1 MKTFY
6 TYSFALIVIV
16 FAIGCS
22 TSTSITGVWR
32 SPDNGA
38 VRYKNLCVA
47 AITENVTNKNVVEQ
61 EMFEQLNSKGV
72 KSAKLGAL
80 LPYKFS
86 GAQTEKDLILD
97 KAKTAGCD
105 GILTFA
111 LIKQKEET
119 RYVPGNAT
127 YAPPVRYGYYG
138 TFGGYYGYYGNQMY
152 NPGYY
157 THDEIYF
164 IETNLYD
171 VASEKLVWSA
181 QSKTYNPS
189 GIQQFA
195 EDFTVTITR
204 QMIKSHVIEPQV
216 K

>member
-1 MKTFY
+1 MKPFY
-6 TYSFALIVIV
+6 KYSVALVMV
-16 FAIGCS
+16 ALVIGCS
-22 TSTSITGVWR
+22 TSTNITAVWR

-38 VRYKNLCVA
+38 VRYKNLCVV
-47 AITENVTNKNVVEQ
+47 AITENVTNKHVVEQ
-61 EMFEQLNSKGV
+61 EMFEQLKAKGV
-72 KSAKLGAL
+72 NASKLGEL

-86 GAQTEKDLILD
+86 GAQTEKDLILE
-97 KAKTAGCD
+97 KVKTVGSD

-127 YAPPVRYGYYG
+127 YAPPARYGYYG

-152 NPGYY
+152 DPGYY
-157 THDEIYF
+157 THDEVYF

-195 EDFTVTITR
+195 EDFTTTITK
-204 QMIKSHVIEPQV
+204 QLIKSNVIVPQV